1 MKNLTLLF
9 LFFVFTLGLWAQT
22 TIRTNTSEDW
32 DYWRISE
39 NISSLG
45 VFEKAA
51 LVFVPVISAV
61 ILKKG

>member
-1 MKNLTLLF
+1 
-9 LFFVFTLGLWAQT
+9 
-22 TIRTNTSEDW
+22 
-32 DYWRISE
+32 
-39 NISSLG
+39 LG